1 MHIAHCQPSR
11 LNQEMGNL
19 LNDMNTSH
27 GTLSTQLTDMR
38 MDHKDGTLKSDK
50 LDQFLGTL
58 LWFEQHFQLI
68 WSRPDPATVK
78 VPNQVPKNTI
88 CQGYMQV
95 KHYIFRKSMFVL
107 HWHRW
112 IWGFPWSSQ
121 PVGKWVWQRLADS
134 SHGGNQCWWWRW
146 WETMATRT
154 YWLQPAGP
162 NMPEYIV
169 SVHLYVHLCPVMCL
183 LPCLN
188 PQIWKEPWVQDTQV
202 ECIYNAN

>member
-1 MHIAHCQPSR
+1 
-11 LNQEMGNL
+11 
-19 LNDMNTSH
+19 
-27 GTLSTQLTDMR
+27 
-38 MDHKDGTLKSDK
+38 
-50 LDQFLGTL
+50 
-58 LWFEQHFQLI
+58 
-68 WSRPDPATVK
+68 
-78 VPNQVPKNTI
+78 
-88 CQGYMQV
+88 MQV

-112 IWGFPWSSQ
+112 IWGFPDQANLW
-121 PVGKWVWQRLADS
+121 GNGVWQRLADS

-169 SVHLYVHLCPVMCL
+169 SVHLYVHLCPVMCY
-183 LPCLN
+183 CHVWN

-202 ECIYNAN
+202 ECVYIMQIKHMMSMHGPWTGFSCWFEELSLKRPAGFLKIGDPGLLI